1 MSNNYVDD
9 YIVFDLETTGFSP
22 INDKIIEIGAL
33 KYQNDKLIDTFD
45 VLINPKLLVPEKIT
59 ELTGITNEMVR
70 DKETIEIVL
79 PQFLQF
85 IEDYPLIAHNSSF
98 DLSFL
103 EENIKNLNL
112 KKLENKTIDTLE
124 LARKNIP
131 TYNHKL
137 TTLKNYFHLNYA
149 SHRSLEDCYV
159 TQYVYIYCKEKNKV
173 R

>member
-1 MSNNYVDD
+1 MSNNYVED

-22 INDKIIEIGAL
+22 ITDKIIEIGAL
-33 KYQNDKLIDTFD
+33 KYHNDKLIDTFD
-45 VLINPKLLVPEKIT
+45 VLINPKTKIPEKIT
-59 ELTGITNEMVR
+59 ELTGITNEMVSE
-70 DKETIEIVL
+70 KETIETAL
-79 PQFLQF
+79 PKFLKF
-85 IEDYPLIAHNSSF
+85 IENYPLIAHNSSF
-98 DLSFL
+98 DLGFI
-103 EENIKNLNL
+103 EENMKKLNL

-137 TTLKNYFHLNYA
+137 TTLKNYFRLNYA